1 MAADW
6 FYLCG
11 GEIVGPLSA
20 NDLRDQFVAGQ
31 LTPETPVR
39 RGGEGNWV
47 PAKKVKGL
55 CDAPPP
61 APVPPPPVA
70 AAPPPQYSEPSYL
83 PSPALAKS
91 SGGAGKSIALFLI
104 GGVLL
109 VVAFVMNDDLDR
121 KEKLD
126 SDLNHSVGNLG
137 GALTGRY
144 EYKETKKQDRVGVYA
159 VGGIGALFILGGFV
173 TLGGNKSNSL
183 PGVL

>member
-1 MAADW
+1 MTADW
-6 FYLCG
+6 FYLSG

-61 APVPPPPVA
+61 PPPAPVPPPPVA
-70 AAPPPQYSEPSYL
+70 VAPPAPRPQHTEPSHR
-83 PSPALAKS
+83 PSPAPVKS
-91 SGGAGKSIALFLI
+91 GGGAGKSIVLFLI

-109 VVAFVMNDDLDR
+109 VVAFMMNADLDR

-126 SDLNHSVGNLG
+126 SDLNYSVGNLG

-173 TLGGNKSNSL
+173 TLGGNKK
-183 PGVL
+183 